1 MKVLCVCGM
10 GFGSSLL
17 LKMTAD
23 KVLKNKGVKADVEA
37 VDFSTA
43 QSVQADMIL
52 TNNEFASQL
61 QGGKAFVK
69 AIVNMA
75 SEQEVESAID
85 EFLSQN

>member
-1 MKVLCVCGM
+1 MRMWNGIWLQPAAENDSRQGAEKQR
-10 GFGSSLL
+10 S
-17 LKMTAD
+17 
-23 KVLKNKGVKADVEA
+23 KGDVEA
-37 VDFSTA
+37 VDFGTA

-69 AIVNMA
+69 AIMNMA

-85 EFLSQN
+85 EFLSQK